1 MNAFR
6 RARVSPTTVIA
17 CIALFVGLTGT
28 AVATVSQLPRGSV
41 GTLQL
46 KNNAVNSK
54 KVKNGSLLRAD
65 FKAGQIPAGARGPAG
80 PAGAQ
85 GPQGTQGVQGPA
97 GPFPSG
103 NLPSGT
109 TIRGSYGT
117 GGTRTTVTKFFFL
130 DIAYG
135 FQMSAALTVSWLAD
149 TGPPTAACPGSADN
163 PQAAP
168 GNLCVYTRDDV
179 GVATREP
186 FQSTST
192 RWGASPFISSLQTLA
207 DGVVWSHGSWA
218 ATAP

>member
-1 MNAFR
+1 MNALR
-6 RARVSPTTVIA
+6 RARVSPATVVA

-54 KVKNGSLLRAD
+54 KVKNGSLLRTD

-80 PAGAQ
+80 PAG
-85 GPQGTQGVQGPA
+85 PQGAQGVQGPA

-103 NLPSGT
+103 DVPSGT
-109 TIRGSYGT
+109 TIRGNYGT
-117 GGTRTTVTKFFFL
+117 GGTRTTAQKFFFL

-135 FQMSAALTVSWLAD
+135 FQMSAPLTVHWLTA
-149 TGPPTAACPGSADN
+149 GAAATAACPGSASN
-163 PQAAP
+163 PQAAA
-168 GNLCVYTRDDV
+168 GNLCLYTRDDF
-179 GVATREP
+179 GVAARDP
-186 FQSTST
+186 FQTTST
-192 RWGASPFISSLQTLA
+192 RWGASPFLTSLTNLA

>member
-1 MNAFR
+1 L
-6 RARVSPTTVIA
+6 VVA
-17 CIALFVGLTGT
+17 CIALLVSLTGT
-28 AVATVSQLPRGSV
+28 AVATVSQLPRASV
-41 GTLQL
+41 GTPQL

-54 KVKNGSLLRAD
+54 KVKNASLLRAD

-80 PAGAQ
+80 PAGPQGPQ

-97 GPFPSG
+97 GPYPSG
-103 NLPSGT
+103 DVPSGT

-135 FQMSAALTVSWLAD
+135 FQMSAPLTVHWLAD
-149 TGPPTAACPGSADN
+149 TGPPTAACPGSASN

-168 GNLCVYTRDDV
+168 GNLCVYTRDDI

-192 RWGASPFISSLQTLA
+192 RWGASPFLSSLNTLA